1 MKFVFIIGDAAVGK
15 MTVGQELMKITDLRL
30 FHNHMTI
37 EPVIEI
43 FGALL
48 LGAVFGTPLSTFW
61 NVCLPNVSSQVL
73 TCDGDAFSLAALA
86 LAPEEVV
93 RRAKSPEL
101 IGTDT
106 TKDIAGSDE

>member
-1 MKFVFIIGDAAVGK
+1 MLHLRTGSAAVFHDK
-15 MTVGQELMKITDLRL
+15 QSRTDYDR
-30 FHNHMTI
+30 
-37 EPVIEI
+37 VDD
-43 FGALL
+43 
-48 LGAVFGTPLSTFW
+48 
-61 NVCLPNVSSQVL
+61 L